1 MAKLISK
8 TYGEALFQLAI
19 EENTLETVA
28 EEVQV
33 VLEVFEENK
42 ELMKLLNHPKISK
55 EEKVSVIENSLKGNL
70 SDTVVGFLIIIVDKG
85 RYNDITDIFQYF
97 IAKVKEYK
105 KIGIAFVTSA
115 IELTEEQKKSV
126 EEKLL
131 QTTKYVKF
139 EMHYNIDSALIGGMI
154 IRIGDRVIDSSIRAK
169 ISNMAKELEKI
180 QLAF

>member
-115 IELTEEQKKSV
+115 IELTGEQKKSV

-131 QTTKYVKF
+131 QTTKYDKF
-139 EMHYNIDSALIGGMI
+139 EMHYNIDSALIGGMV

>member
-115 IELTEEQKKSV
+115 IELTEEQKKNV

-139 EMHYNIDSALIGGMI
+139 EMHYNIDSALIGGMV